1 VARLAARDAALSGAG
16 APGSVA
22 LGSRPYGLS
31 VRVFISADMEG
42 VAGVARDEQTAPSS
56 PLHPA
61 SCHLLTQEVNAAIE
75 GALDA
80 GVQEVVVSDGHW
92 NCTNVLPEE
101 LHPRA
106 ELVSGYPRRLYMG
119 EGMGPGFDAAFF
131 VGYHA
136 AVGTADAVLDHSYAD
151 GGVVHQVRLGGV
163 PQSEGSLTGYLC
175 GVFDCP
181 VALFTG
187 DAAAVSQMHELVVEV
202 EGVVVKEGLT
212 RQAARSLHPQVAR
225 ERIRT
230 GARRA
235 IERLSNIPVLRL
247 EGSVELE
254 VDLVS
259 TAMADSCER
268 VPCVTRLGP
277 RTVGYVSEEY
287 VDVYRLFLALVD
299 LARAGM

>member
-1 VARLAARDAALSGAG
+1 M
-16 APGSVA
+16 
-22 LGSRPYGLS
+22 
-31 VRVFISADMEG
+31 RVFISADMEG
-42 VAGVARDEQTAPSS
+42 VAGIARDEQTDPSS
-56 PLHPA
+56 PRHAA

-92 NCTNVLPEE
+92 SCINILPEE

-106 ELVSGYPRRLYMG
+106 ELVSGYPRGLYMAQ
-119 EGMGPGFDAAFF
+119 GMGPGFDAAFF

-136 AVGTADAVLDHSYAD
+136 AAGTADAVLDHSYAD
-151 GGVVHQVRLGGV
+151 PRVVREVRLGGE

-175 GVFDCP
+175 GAFDCP

-202 EGVVVKEGLT
+202 EGVVVKEGLG

-235 IERLSNIPVLRL
+235 IERLSNIPVLRQT
-247 EGSVELE
+247 GRIELE
-254 VDLVS
+254 VDVAG

-268 VPCVTRLGP
+268 VPCVSRLGP
-277 RTVGYVSEEY
+277 RTVGYASDDY
-287 VDVYRLFLALVD
+287 VEVYRLFLALVD
-299 LARAGM
+299 LAAAAA

>member
-1 VARLAARDAALSGAG
+1 M
-16 APGSVA
+16 
-22 LGSRPYGLS
+22 
-31 VRVFISADMEG
+31 RVFVSADMEG
-42 VAGVARDEQTAPSS
+42 VAGIARDEQTDPSS
-56 PLHPA
+56 PLHA
-61 SCHLLTQEVNAAIE
+61 SGCRLLTAEVNAAVE

-92 NCTNVLPEE
+92 TCINILPEE

-106 ELVSGYPRRLYMG
+106 ELVSGFPRGLYMG
-119 EGMGPGFDAAFF
+119 QGLGPGFDAAFF

-136 AVGTADAVLDHSYAD
+136 AAGTPDAVLDHSYAD
-151 GGVVHQVRLGGV
+151 PRLVREVRLGGA

-202 EGVVVKEGLT
+202 EGVVVKEGLG

-225 ERIRT
+225 ERIRA

-235 IERLSNIPVLRL
+235 IERLSNIPVLRPAAR
-247 EGSVELE
+247 VELE

-259 TAMADSCER
+259 PAMADSCER
-268 VPCVTRLGP
+268 VPGVSRLGP
-277 RTVGYVSEEY
+277 RTVGYASGDY
-287 VDVYRLFLALVD
+287 VEVYRLFLALVD
-299 LARAGM
+299 LAGAA